1 MPRAST
7 DSDDRLDLGMRETEH
22 HTAVEIDHEA
32 KARAQHAHANRRAT
46 EDVRTGGNRTVG
58 DVTDANVST
67 AIDEQPVE
75 STDIGAAPMPPPGL
89 RVPAPQSEQVTVAR
103 ISALVPA
110 SAVGDEPAFD
120 ANATIEQN
128 PKVDLNATMSDPNT
142 PVPTLSRG
150 PTSPLSG
157 ETPPPTR
164 SNVPLS
170 TAPSSLP
177 PPKVTN
183 AVPSGPTPACPQCE
197 SPMAWVEEHLRFYC
211 RSCRM
216 YF

>member
-7 DSDDRLDLGMRETEH
+7 DSDDRLDVGMRETEY

-32 KARAQHAHANRRAT
+32 KARAQHAHANRPAT
-46 EDVRTGGNRTVG
+46 EDVRTGGNRIVG

-67 AIDEQPVE
+67 TTDEQAVE
-75 STDIGAAPMPPPGL
+75 STEVGAAPTPPPGL
-89 RVPAPQSEQVTVAR
+89 RVPAPQSEQMNVAR
-103 ISALVPA
+103 ISELMPA
-110 SAVGDEPAFD
+110 SAVPDEPAFD

-128 PKVDLNATMSDPNT
+128 AKVDLNATMNDPNT
-142 PVPTLSRG
+142 PVPTLQRG

-157 ETPPPTR
+157 ETPAPAR
-164 SNVPLS
+164 SNVTLS

-177 PPKVTN
+177 PPKSMDP
-183 AVPSGPTPACPQCE
+183 VPSGPTPACPQCE